1 MHILTPIKKT
11 KTESI
16 YIFIRSRVIAQL
28 KGREIMSFA
37 IAIPE
42 ERSSQQMKLTFDHS
56 ELLKSVNIAM
66 KAVSSKTTMP
76 ILECILIDASASEIK
91 FISNDM
97 ELGIETV
104 VKGTILEKGRV
115 AIDAKT
121 FFEIVRRLPDN
132 IVMME
137 TNENLIVRIT
147 CEKSKFDIPGRS
159 ADDFP
164 YLPVVDRK
172 DSIRI
177 TQYSLR
183 QIINQTIFSIAVN
196 ENNKL
201 MTGELFEVENN
212 NLKVVSLD
220 GHRIAIRRIELG
232 GERTDRRVVIP
243 GKALNEVSRI
253 LDGGL
258 EDQVTVYFSDDHVI
272 FEFDR
277 TMILTRL
284 IDGEYFNVA
293 QMLSGDYQT
302 KTVINKQDLLSCMN
316 RASLLVKES
325 DKMPVVMNITDDTIE
340 LSINTAMGSMDETIS
355 AVKDGKDMV
364 IGFNPKFMIDALRV
378 IEDEEISIYYM
389 SPIAPCFIKD
399 DNENYI
405 YLILPVNISR

>member
-1 MHILTPIKKT
+1 
-11 KTESI
+11 
-16 YIFIRSRVIAQL
+16 
-28 KGREIMSFA
+28 
-37 IAIPE
+37 
-42 ERSSQQMKLTFDHS
+42 MKLTFDHT

-66 KAVSSKTTMP
+66 KAVSSKSTMP

-104 VKGTILEKGRV
+104 VKGSILERGKI

-121 FFEIVRRLPDN
+121 FFEIVRRLPNN
-132 IVMME
+132 IVMLE
-137 TNENLIVRIT
+137 TTENLIVKIS

-159 ADDFP
+159 ADDFA
-164 YLPVVDRK
+164 YLPIVDKK
-172 DSIRI
+172 DSITI
-177 TQYSLR
+177 TQFSLR
-183 QIINQTIFSIAVN
+183 QVINQTIFSIAMN

-212 NLKVVSLD
+212 TLKVVSLD
-220 GHRIAIRRIELG
+220 GHRIAIRNLALG
-232 GERTDRRVVIP
+232 GECENHRVVIP
-243 GKALNEVSRI
+243 GKALNEISKI

-258 EDQVTVYFSDDHVI
+258 EDYVTLYFSDNHII

-277 TMILTRL
+277 TMVLSRL
-284 IDGEYFNVA
+284 IDGEYFNIS

-302 KTVINKQDLLSCMN
+302 KTVVNKQELLSCMN

-325 DKMPVVMNITDDTIE
+325 DKMPVVLNIQDDAIE
-340 LSINTAMGSMDETIS
+340 LSISTVMGSMDESIGT
-355 AVKDGKDMV
+355 VKDGKDMV
-364 IGFNPKFMIDALRV
+364 IGFNPKFMMDALRV
-378 IEDEEISIYYM
+378 IEDDEISIYYL

>member
-1 MHILTPIKKT
+1 
-11 KTESI
+11 
-16 YIFIRSRVIAQL
+16 
-28 KGREIMSFA
+28 
-37 IAIPE
+37 
-42 ERSSQQMKLTFDHS
+42 
-56 ELLKSVNIAM
+56 
-66 KAVSSKTTMP
+66 
-76 ILECILIDASASEIK
+76 
-91 FISNDM
+91 
-97 ELGIETV
+97 
-104 VKGTILEKGRV
+104 
-115 AIDAKT
+115 
-121 FFEIVRRLPDN
+121 
-132 IVMME
+132 
-137 TNENLIVRIT
+137 
-147 CEKSKFDIPGRS
+147 
-159 ADDFP
+159 
-164 YLPVVDRK
+164 
-172 DSIRI
+172 
-177 TQYSLR
+177 
-183 QIINQTIFSIAVN
+183 
-196 ENNKL
+196 
-201 MTGELFEVENN
+201 
-212 NLKVVSLD
+212 
-220 GHRIAIRRIELG
+220 
-232 GERTDRRVVIP
+232 
-243 GKALNEVSRI
+243 VSRI

-355 AVKDGKDMV
+355 TVKDGKDMV